1 MSISMQLHPIHM
13 GQNTLTLCD
22 GTALNAMCRTECL
35 LAGLVA
41 GNAQPALRVLAD
53 FSSTDCKVEKPQ
65 GPSERT
71 STSLGFFLL
80 VLDFLPLNARQVCS
94 DHAQNPNSFTKD

>member
-22 GTALNAMCRTECL
+22 GTALNTMCRAGCL

-41 GNAQPALRVLAD
+41 GNARPALNKLAG
-53 FSSTDCKVEKPQ
+53 FSSTECKVEKPA

-71 STSLGFFLL
+71 STSLVLLFRSSNFLAVMCTAAL
-80 VLDFLPLNARQVCS
+80 L
-94 DHAQNPNSFTKD
+94 